1 MPAQLRGLAPD
12 QTLVLINGKRQH
24 TTAIVNV
31 NGSLGRGSSPV
42 DINAIPVGAIDHV
55 EVLRDGAAAQYG
67 SDAIAGVINIIL
79 KGGSEHGSASLTGGQ
94 YDKGDG
100 ETWHGDADAG
110 IAIGDNGWLH
120 ASVNAMRQDPTNRAG
135 PDMRYPNDPSY
146 GDVTFHYGLPDTKAN
161 QAALNMQYT
170 FSPQAELYG
179 FTLFNRRTV
188 HAGGFF
194 RSLSTYAS
202 TYPGA
207 ATEYPDGYLPIENS
221 DIRDDSEVL
230 GLRGEVGGWH
240 YDLSA
245 NGGGNHWKLHTSDTY
260 NYSLD
265 GQSPTRFD
273 IGTLSNRQN
282 VLNADFSRNF
292 NIGGDNPLTVAW
304 GLEHRNEKF
313 TIKEGDP
320 ASYYGA
326 GAQVYPGY
334 QPADAGSHSRHND
347 AVYLDLESD
356 FTYSFSAGLA
366 VRHEH
371 YSDFGSTTSWKGS
384 ARYAFNDTVALRGT
398 VSTGFRAPSLQQEF
412 YSSTAINFVND
423 GSGTLVPYTIR
434 TFPVS
439 DPAAVALGAQPLKPE
454 KSHNY
459 SLGLVITPTNG
470 LYATLDLYQV
480 NIDNRIILSG
490 NLVGTAVQNYLTS
503 VGIPFVSGGRF
514 FTNAVDTRTRGADL
528 VATYPV
534 DFGGSSMKFTGG
546 INYNKTDLES
556 IAPNPP
562 QLGLAGLV
570 LPIIDRAEI
579 GRITV
584 GAPRTKAFV
593 ADDWSF
599 GNWRIHGQL
608 TRYGDWTNFG
618 TTSASDQTYDP
629 RFLLDLS
636 ASYDWNG
643 WSFTLGG
650 NNVTDTYPEKS
661 SAANNFGGILPY
673 PGTSPFGFSG
683 AYYYANVSWRF

>member
-1 MPAQLRGLAPD
+1 
-12 QTLVLINGKRQH
+12 
-24 TTAIVNV
+24 
-31 NGSLGRGSSPV
+31 
-42 DINAIPVGAIDHV
+42 
-55 EVLRDGAAAQYG
+55 
-67 SDAIAGVINIIL
+67 
-79 KGGSEHGSASLTGGQ
+79 
-94 YDKGDG
+94 
-100 ETWHGDADAG
+100 
-110 IAIGDNGWLH
+110 
-120 ASVNAMRQDPTNRAG
+120 
-135 PDMRYPNDPSY
+135 
-146 GDVTFHYGLPDTKAN
+146 
-161 QAALNMQYT
+161 
-170 FSPQAELYG
+170 
-179 FTLFNRRTV
+179 
-188 HAGGFF
+188 
-194 RSLSTYAS
+194 
-202 TYPGA
+202 
-207 ATEYPDGYLPIENS
+207 
-221 DIRDDSEVL
+221 
-230 GLRGEVGGWH
+230 
-240 YDLSA
+240 
-245 NGGGNHWKLHTSDTY
+245 
-260 NYSLD
+260 
-265 GQSPTRFD
+265 
-273 IGTLSNRQN
+273 
-282 VLNADFSRNF
+282 
-292 NIGGDNPLTVAW
+292 
-304 GLEHRNEKF
+304 
-313 TIKEGDP
+313 
-320 ASYYGA
+320 
-326 GAQVYPGY
+326 
-334 QPADAGSHSRHND
+334 
-347 AVYLDLESD
+347 
-356 FTYSFSAGLA
+356 
-366 VRHEH
+366 
-371 YSDFGSTTSWKGS
+371 
-384 ARYAFNDTVALRGT
+384 

-454 KSHNY
+454 KSRNY
-459 SLGLVITPTNG
+459 SLGLVLTPTNG

-490 NLVGTAVQNYLTS
+490 NLVGTPVQNYLTS

-584 GAPRTKAFV
+584 GTPRTKAFV

-608 TRYGDWTNFG
+608 TRYGDWTALG
-618 TTSASDQTYDP
+618 TTTSGDQTYDA

-650 NNVTDTYPEKS
+650 NNVTNTYPEKS
-661 SAANNFGGILPY
+661 SAANNFSGILPY